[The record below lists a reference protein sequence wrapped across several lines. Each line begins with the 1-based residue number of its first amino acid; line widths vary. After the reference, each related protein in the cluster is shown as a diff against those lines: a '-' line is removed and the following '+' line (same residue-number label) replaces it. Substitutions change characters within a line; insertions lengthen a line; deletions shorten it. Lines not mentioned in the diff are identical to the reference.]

1 MREEQLAFFSDV
13 FDQMDKDGGGD
24 VSPLELREMLE
35 TLGIK
40 ISPEEA
46 QAMVA
51 MADTDGDARVSKS
64 EFLDVIARA
73 SEDGKWQLTWIKTWR
88 KEAEKA
94 AAYAIDK
101 PSATRQDPRAVLSKA
116 DLSK

>member
-24 VSPLELREMLE
+24 VSPLELREMFE

-73 SEDGKWQLTWIKTWR
+73 RPITRHSSGS
-88 KEAEKA
+88 
-94 AAYAIDK
+94 
-101 PSATRQDPRAVLSKA
+101 SASVAPPTRRCGGRRRRA
-116 DLSK
+116 